1 MEPSEYRKVIDVLAK
16 TLGAGNSVELNYAHD
31 TNHKIDVIDVTL
43 NTSSDGNVQ
52 SRFYLRPA
60 YLEISFR
67 KEAFTQAKFAKLV
80 SRFEYDLEQT
90 FFRNIHLESM
100 EEGAEYKIRINS

>member
-1 MEPSEYRKVIDVLAK
+1 MGPSEYRKVIDVLAK

-31 TNHKIDVIDVTL
+31 TSHKIDVIDVTMG
-43 NTSSDGNVQ
+43 TSSDGNVQ

-60 YLEISFR
+60 YLEISFP
-67 KEAFTQAKFAKLV
+67 KEAFTREKFTKVV

-90 FFRNIHLESM
+90 FLRNIHLESTA
-100 EEGAEYKIRINS
+100 EESEYKIRINS